1 MMTAMKN
8 GEYIFEPSQCL
19 SPNQI
24 KSFFRRL
31 TRKRRRQSQMQV
43 KYASE
48 EPEDDVSEDE
58 NESLH
63 HAQLMEISLDVLKK
77 KTVQKYKPQQSSPS
91 SPSTIRK
98 LDSRS
103 NDDLT
108 KHPPIKRA
116 SKNK

>member
-24 KSFFRRL
+24 KSFFGRL
-31 TRKRRRQSQMQV
+31 TRKRRQQSQIQ
-43 KYASE
+43 ATHDSE
-48 EPEDDVSEDE
+48 EQEGDVSEDE
-58 NESLH
+58 DESLH
-63 HAQLMEISLDVLKK
+63 HAQLMAISIHVLKK
-77 KTVQKYKPQQSSPS
+77 ATIGKQKPQQSSPN

-108 KHPPIKRA
+108 KHPPSKRA
-116 SKNK
+116 SKIK